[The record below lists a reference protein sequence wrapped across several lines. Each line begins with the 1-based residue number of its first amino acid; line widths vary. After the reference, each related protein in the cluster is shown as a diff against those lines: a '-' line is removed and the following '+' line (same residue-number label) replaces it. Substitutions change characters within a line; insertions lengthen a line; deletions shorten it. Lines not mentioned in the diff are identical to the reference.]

1 MDGPVD
7 VTEQIIKCAIEVHRA
22 LGPGF
27 RERTYE
33 EALAIEMLL
42 QGVQFTRQVCI
53 PVHYKGR
60 IVGDYNLDF
69 VVAETAVVEL
79 KAVDGLDRVFEAQ
92 VLGYLKACGTRSAGD
107 ESRESHVRP
116 ISAIPPATP
125 DRPLRG
131 RAGRALVTAE
141 PVTAG
146 TRDSVTANTKLRA
159 LRVSVLN

>member
-33 EALAIEMLL
+33 EALAVEMLF
-42 QGVQFTRQVCI
+42 QGMRFNRQVCI

-69 VVAETAVVEL
+69 VVAETAVVEV

-92 VLGYLKACGTRSAGD
+92 ILGYLKASGLHVGLLLNFN
-107 ESRESHVRP
+107 SRRLVDGVRRF
-116 ISAIPPATP
+116 I
-125 DRPLRG
+125 R
-131 RAGRALVTAE
+131 
-141 PVTAG
+141 
-146 TRDSVTANTKLRA
+146 
-159 LRVSVLN
+159 

>member
-1 MDGPVD
+1 MTGPQMTAFGVCLEAGGHGTPLANGCGMDGPVD
-7 VTEQIIKCAIEVHRA
+7 VTEQVIKSAIEVHRA

-33 EALAIEMLL
+33 EALAIELLL

-69 VVAETAVVEL
+69 VVAETAVVEV

-92 VLGYLKACGTRSAGD
+92 ILGYLKASGLHVGLLLNFN
-107 ESRESHVRP
+107 SRRLVDGVRRF
-116 ISAIPPATP
+116 I
-125 DRPLRG
+125 R
-131 RAGRALVTAE
+131 
-141 PVTAG
+141 
-146 TRDSVTANTKLRA
+146 
-159 LRVSVLN
+159 